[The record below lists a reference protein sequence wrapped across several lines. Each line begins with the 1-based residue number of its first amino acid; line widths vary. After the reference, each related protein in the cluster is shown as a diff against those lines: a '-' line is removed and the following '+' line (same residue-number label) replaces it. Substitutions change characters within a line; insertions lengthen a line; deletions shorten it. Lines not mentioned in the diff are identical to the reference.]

1 MIRPKTE
8 TEDLLLSISKN
19 CERLVQQTHRKP
31 EETLEFKMLKPR
43 ETFHIKPP
51 IQTKCDWMIGLIDL
65 EVYNSI
71 FNITKENNKFE
82 LFTDTFDEFSFTEL
96 KDELEELLNFPNIT
110 DEYLQHE
117 IAAPRII
124 EAYNK
129 LRLQKSSTDG
139 YIILL
144 VYYARSPFRDFES
157 FLRMTGDLDEDDIQ
171 LILKQYNS
179 NFVTYELDTG
189 NYTIEDLQKAVY
201 SLGDHEG
208 TFQIEFDD
216 SNKKVKL
223 ILTRFGDTFGTLRFD
238 EKSFFYTLLGFDPYW
253 DYKPT
258 NAIHAVY
265 PGVYTNDKV
274 ILNLNTIDKIHLKCD
289 CIDGSIQGGSR
300 QPIIFTFV

>member
-1 MIRPKTE
+1 MNLNMIRPKTE
-8 TEDLLLSISKN
+8 TEDLLLSITKN

-31 EETLEFKMLKPR
+31 EETLEFKMIKPR
-43 ETFHIKPP
+43 EMFHFNPP
-51 IQTKCDWMIGLIDL
+51 IQTKGDWMIGLIDL
-65 EVYNSI
+65 EVYKSL

-82 LFTDTFDEFSFTEL
+82 IYTVTSDEFSFREL
-96 KDELEELLNFPNIT
+96 KDELEELLNFPNTT
-110 DEYLQHE
+110 DEHLQLE
-117 IAAPRII
+117 IIAPSII

-129 LRLQKSSTDG
+129 LRLRKSSTDG

-144 VYYARSPFRDFES
+144 MYYARSPVRDFES

-179 NFVTYELDTG
+179 NSITYELDTG

-201 SLGDHEG
+201 PLGDHEG
-208 TFQIEFDD
+208 TLQIKYDD

-223 ILTRFGDTFGTLRFD
+223 ILTRFGDTFGTLKFD

-258 NAIHAVY
+258 NAVHADY
-265 PGVYTNDKV
+265 PGVYTNDK
-274 ILNLNTIDKIHLKCD
+274 
-289 CIDGSIQGGSR
+289 
-300 QPIIFTFV
+300 